1 MYSGINDVI
10 HDLSWHE
17 WLIDA
22 NRLMRSDKFDNA
34 VRTRYGPEY
43 IRQLKDWIKDVAA
56 GESQVTT
63 EGERMLSWMR
73 QNVSAAGLGFNLV
86 SAAMQVTG
94 FTNSFVRVG
103 TAWVGRGIAATISN
117 PKRAYAM
124 VADKSEFM
132 RNRSRT
138 QFRELNELRNM
149 VQDQSRADRTWRTGV
164 YFLMMRMQ
172 QVVDVPT
179 WIGAYEK
186 ALAEGR
192 EDADAAALADQA
204 VIDSQGGGQLKDL
217 SKIERGGPGL
227 KLFTVFYSFMNTVY
241 NQSKVLTMTERNKG
255 KLAAKLIMLW
265 VVPVVLNR
273 MLKDAL
279 TPGDDD
285 DDYWRKL
292 PQRLAEDQ
300 LSYFM
305 GSMVGVR
312 EFSEIAKISTGGKAF
327 GYTGPSGV
335 RKIGDVI
342 KFAEQASQGE
352 FDTAFRKTAI
362 NLLGDLSGAPSA
374 QINRTID
381 GIDALIEGKTSNP
394 LAPLTG
400 FAKNR

>member
-1 MYSGINDVI
+1 
-10 HDLSWHE
+10 
-17 WLIDA
+17 
-22 NRLMRSDKFDNA
+22 
-34 VRTRYGPEY
+34 
-43 IRQLKDWIKDVAA
+43 
-56 GESQVTT
+56 
-63 EGERMLSWMR
+63 MLSWMR
-73 QNVSAAGLGFNLV
+73 QNVSAAGLGFNIV

-103 TAWVGRGIAATISN
+103 TAWVGRGIASTISN
-117 PKRAYAM
+117 PKRAYAL

-186 ALAEGR
+186 ALFEGR
-192 EDADAAALADQA
+192 EDADAVALADQA

-227 KLFTVFYSFMNTVY
+227 KLFTIFYSFMNTVY
-241 NQSKVLTMTERNKG
+241 NQSKVLTMTEKNKG

-285 DDYWRKL
+285 DDYWSKL

-312 EFSEIAKISTGGKAF
+312 EFSEIAKITTGGKAF

-362 NLLGDLSGAPSA
+362 NLIGDLSGAPSA
-374 QINRTID
+374 QINRMID
-381 GIDALIEGKTSNP
+381 GIDALVEGKTSNP